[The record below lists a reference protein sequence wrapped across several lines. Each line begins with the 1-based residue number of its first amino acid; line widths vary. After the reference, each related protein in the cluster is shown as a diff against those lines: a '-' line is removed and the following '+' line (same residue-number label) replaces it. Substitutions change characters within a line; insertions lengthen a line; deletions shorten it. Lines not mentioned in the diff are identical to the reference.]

1 MKGTKL
7 KKQIQVDVEMNFQTC
22 DKIDSHGRV
31 LKCMV
36 CICDTQITQ
45 KQKQDELLVKPFH

>member
-31 LKCMV
+31 LKLMV

>member
-1 MKGTKL
+1 MKGTIL

-31 LKCMV
+31 LKLMV
-36 CICDTQITQ
+36 CICYTNHTEA
-45 KQKQDELLVKPFH
+45 KAR